1 MPSSRIRFASLL
13 ACLALLA
20 ALPAAAQTAFSFQLF
35 GQAERPPTGSDAY
48 GTCTGVL
55 AADESSFTLSCE
67 HNVGEPIA
75 AHVHRGFADENGPI
89 LFDLGSATSPIQA
102 TWDLDEDEAIRL
114 LAGGLYVNVH
124 SNDFTN
130 GEIRGQIRATQRL
143 AGRSIAF
150 KLAGDQ
156 EVPAVATAAS
166 GACIADVDFD
176 ETPLISPNRVAFD
189 LRCAH
194 DVDDPTAAH
203 IHLAERGAEG
213 DVVVDLG
220 SPVSPIEASVEFTI
234 ASRVNAFFA
243 GELYVNVHSEDEPD
257 GEIRGQMES
266 CIEGPNTLCLNDGRF
281 TVQVDWQSN
290 TDNGKG
296 VAVKE
301 TGDSGL
307 FWFFRPSNLEML
319 VKVLNACGVNQR
331 YWVFL
336 AATTNVGYQVAVTD
350 NRTGFFK
357 TYTNT
362 KGQAAEPVLDT
373 GAFPSCE

>member
-1 MPSSRIRFASLL
+1 MPSSRTRFTLVL
-13 ACLALLA
+13 ACLLLA

-35 GQAERPPTGSDAY
+35 GQAERPPADTDAY

-55 AADESSFTLSCE
+55 SDDESTFTLTCE
-67 HNVGEPIA
+67 HNVDEAVA

-89 LFDLGSATSPIQA
+89 LFDLGTATSPIQA
-102 TWDLDEDEAIRL
+102 TWDVDENEAIRL

-124 SNDFTN
+124 SMDFEN
-130 GEIRGQIRATQRL
+130 GEIRGQIRSTQRV

-150 KLAGDQ
+150 KLSGDQ
-156 EVPAVATAAS
+156 EVPAVGTAAS
-166 GACIADVDFD
+166 GACVADVEFD
-176 ETPLISPNRVAFD
+176 ETPLISPSRVSFD

-194 DVDDPTAAH
+194 DVENATMAH

-213 DVVVDLG
+213 DVIVDLG
-220 SPVSPIEASVEFTI
+220 SPVSPIEQSVEFTT
-234 ASRVNAFFA
+234 ANRVNAFFA
-243 GELYVNVHSEDEPD
+243 GELYVNVHSEEEPD
-257 GEIRGQMES
+257 GEVRGQMES

-281 TVQVDWQSN
+281 TVQVDWQSGE
-290 TDNGKG
+290 DNGRG

-336 AATTNVGYQVAVTD
+336 AATTNVGYTVAVTD
-350 NRTGFFK
+350 NRSGFFK
-357 TYTNT
+357 TYENT
-362 KGQAAEPVLDT
+362 RGMNAVPELDT
-373 GAFPSCE
+373 GAFPSCP